1 MRKTLVALLVGVAL
15 IASACSID
23 VEANPDGSLTVT
35 SNVTQEKLQ
44 AALNTMIKDPNVE
57 SLDVDFRDGYIAVE
71 GIGTDPNTG
80 DRTET
85 SFTAVL
91 SVVDGHLD
99 AEISDALFNGYPIPD
114 PIVES
119 WNRSLAR
126 NLEREGRKDPD
137 STLTE
142 VTVTDS
148 DITMVWHVETEASKG

>member
-1 MRKTLVALLVGVAL
+1 MRKTLVAL